1 MIFRSSIFVLFL
13 MTILGLVACG
23 SEGSSASSEAL
34 PGGSKI
40 ASVPEV
46 SATLDSCAPEN
57 ISSEIEQV
65 HSLMREFDDA
75 SLLASN
81 TPLGQMSAS
90 ITDLQRIRR
99 ATQDQRV
106 PACLVS
112 LKQIQLAHMTTV
124 INTMLGFLS
133 GADAE
138 ALNQSIGLARQQHD
152 QYTLEMAGLLGLT
165 VVPAST
171 QVGPQETPEPVA
183 ESPSSEIFVTNP
195 GPSSINIR
203 AQPNLSADTLGIL
216 DINASA
222 IVRGRTNDGF
232 WYQIDFPG
240 GAGQTAWVYV
250 SLVQISNPIADL
262 PVINPTP

>member
-1 MIFRSSIFVLFL
+1 MILSRSIYIFFL
-13 MTILGLVACG
+13 LTILGLVACG
-23 SEGSSASSEAL
+23 SKGSSASSEAL

-81 TPLGQMSAS
+81 TPLAQMNPS
-90 ITDLQRIRR
+90 IGDLQRIRR
-99 ATQDQRV
+99 AAQDQPA

-112 LKQIQLAHMTTV
+112 LKQFQLAHMLTV

-138 ALNQSIGLARQQHD
+138 AINQNIVLARQQHD

-195 GPSSINIR
+195 GPSPINIR
-203 AQPNLSADTLGIL
+203 AQPNLSADTLGLL

-222 IVRGRTNDGF
+222 IVHGRTADAF
-232 WYQIDFPG
+232 WYQIEFPG
-240 GAGQTAWVYV
+240 GDGQTAWVYV
-250 SLVQISNPIADL
+250 SLVQISDPIADL